1 NKETAKLYGALMGH
15 EIGHVVDTTNRIYP
29 ETSNNLLA
37 DLTDSMLDED
47 APKVSGAL
55 TELYKKVTSNTA
67 GLSTNRSV
75 VLGMLWQPHL
85 AYDNESTYKMLLTN
99 FDADL
104 ENDSYFAKLNRAYR
118 EMTAEEKA
126 NGDRDQ
132 WLIRLSSKVVG
143 KNLASFYGAHGIIA
157 NETTLAYVS
166 QFEEEIRPIQYI
178 NDEAR
183 RRRLAGTA
191 TMPEETKL
199 VATFADGIKDHSYVN
214 SKVVPFELSVTIGNE
229 YILGYEIIRNGEP
242 AGFVLRDEKN
252 DVTHYEDV
260 ISNGNNRTYT
270 YEVIAYD
277 YNLNP
282 TNKVSLGTIKVRHDG
297 GIASQSLNITS
308 STVDVIDENNDF
320 HAAIPN
326 FGLAN
331 MLDGDL
337 STVYEGRKLTNDE
350 YNAMDP
356 HNDQLK
362 PNVTSYVQLDL
373 QSVKSVIGLK
383 YTAPLTEGWLKSSI
397 GEHAIKRYQIDVSV
411 DGTSWITVNQGTFKL
426 DANNPTEMIYF
437 GKSGVESGSQLNT
450 YQVRYVRLYAL
461 GAQNIS
467 VAELELVEPPG
478 DNIEIGVSADN
489 QNYENGI
496 GILSEDYIYQ
506 KDDES
511 TVDID
516 ETQMIPKGS
525 IIITGE
531 YSGNPAFNI
540 PLVLNENE
548 QHIADEYNGILLAEI
563 PSDGNLEEISK
574 GTWIYWVEPNFVD
587 QFKQNKSIFAE
598 LYRTD
603 TANLETDGQRLV
615 SNTFMIDIPEKLP
628 EMSFIK
634 SKTSNNQLI
643 TKINK
648 EQITNLSR

>member
-1 NKETAKLYGALMGH
+1 
-15 EIGHVVDTTNRIYP
+15 
-29 ETSNNLLA
+29 
-37 DLTDSMLDED
+37 
-47 APKVSGAL
+47 
-55 TELYKKVTSNTA
+55 
-67 GLSTNRSV
+67 
-75 VLGMLWQPHL
+75 MLWQPHL

>member
-1 NKETAKLYGALMGH
+1 
-15 EIGHVVDTTNRIYP
+15 
-29 ETSNNLLA
+29 
-37 DLTDSMLDED
+37 
-47 APKVSGAL
+47 
-55 TELYKKVTSNTA
+55 
-67 GLSTNRSV
+67 
-75 VLGMLWQPHL
+75 
-85 AYDNESTYKMLLTN
+85 
-99 FDADL
+99 
-104 ENDSYFAKLNRAYR
+104 
-118 EMTAEEKA
+118 
-126 NGDRDQ
+126 
-132 WLIRLSSKVVG
+132 
-143 KNLASFYGAHGIIA
+143 
-157 NETTLAYVS
+157 
-166 QFEEEIRPIQYI
+166 
-178 NDEAR
+178 
-183 RRRLAGTA
+183 
-191 TMPEETKL
+191 
-199 VATFADGIKDHSYVN
+199 
-214 SKVVPFELSVTIGNE
+214 
-229 YILGYEIIRNGEP
+229 
-242 AGFVLRDEKN
+242 
-252 DVTHYEDV
+252 
-260 ISNGNNRTYT
+260 
-270 YEVIAYD
+270 
-277 YNLNP
+277 
-282 TNKVSLGTIKVRHDG
+282 
-297 GIASQSLNITS
+297 
-308 STVDVIDENNDF
+308 
-320 HAAIPN
+320 
-326 FGLAN
+326 

>member
-1 NKETAKLYGALMGH
+1 
-15 EIGHVVDTTNRIYP
+15 
-29 ETSNNLLA
+29 
-37 DLTDSMLDED
+37 
-47 APKVSGAL
+47 
-55 TELYKKVTSNTA
+55 
-67 GLSTNRSV
+67 
-75 VLGMLWQPHL
+75 
-85 AYDNESTYKMLLTN
+85 
-99 FDADL
+99 
-104 ENDSYFAKLNRAYR
+104 
-118 EMTAEEKA
+118 
-126 NGDRDQ
+126 
-132 WLIRLSSKVVG
+132 
-143 KNLASFYGAHGIIA
+143 
-157 NETTLAYVS
+157 
-166 QFEEEIRPIQYI
+166 
-178 NDEAR
+178 
-183 RRRLAGTA
+183 
-191 TMPEETKL
+191 MPEETKL

>member
-1 NKETAKLYGALMGH
+1 
-15 EIGHVVDTTNRIYP
+15 
-29 ETSNNLLA
+29 
-37 DLTDSMLDED
+37 
-47 APKVSGAL
+47 
-55 TELYKKVTSNTA
+55 
-67 GLSTNRSV
+67 
-75 VLGMLWQPHL
+75 
-85 AYDNESTYKMLLTN
+85 MLLTN